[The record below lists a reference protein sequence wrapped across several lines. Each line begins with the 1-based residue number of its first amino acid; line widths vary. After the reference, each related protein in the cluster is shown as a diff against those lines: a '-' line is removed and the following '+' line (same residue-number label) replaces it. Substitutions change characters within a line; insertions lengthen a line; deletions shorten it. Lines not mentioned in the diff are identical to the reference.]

1 MKNSKTTFYA
11 LLVKFAII
19 LLLISN
25 KTYASKNL
33 EAPVLTLDTEYVYV
47 NQFRVSW
54 DAVEGATH
62 YKIWVKHWDADP
74 DDYLPLYNGK
84 IITSNFA
91 WVFNLSPN
99 NPYICHIRAY
109 NDTEESPS
117 SNIIQAETFP
127 ANIAAPVLEAAT
139 DITSDSFTISWSSI
153 EGTQPVYNVLVSK
166 DDFHTLVPGLPVF
179 TESTSLV
186 ISGLEPYTNYKYK
199 VNGQDFQ
206 GDNMSSFSETHNV
219 TTVLPP
225 PVALEATDVMHDRFT
240 ANWTSVVNTTGYNL
254 WVVYNE
260 QPLEGYWP
268 LALSDTTHTI
278 TGLEPEE
285 TYHYLVT
292 SVAGGH
298 NSDFSD
304 AIEVTTT
311 DTSTSV
317 NTVTETT
324 IAIYPNPAQNQISI
338 EGLEPNSTIDVFS
351 INGAKVMRLNNQS
364 GSVNLD
370 VSGLGS
376 GVYIIKINAANK
388 SVSKRILINQ

>member
-1 MKNSKTTFYA
+1 MKTLKTTFY
-11 LLVKFAII
+11 LVISAFFI
-19 LLLISN
+19 LLISN
-25 KTYASKNL
+25 NTYANKSL
-33 EAPVLTLDTEYVYV
+33 DAPVLTLDTELVYA

-84 IITSNFA
+84 IITSNIA
-91 WVFNLSPN
+91 WVFNLNQNSP
-99 NPYICHIRAY
+99 YLCHIKAY

-117 SNIIQAETFP
+117 SNIIQASTFP
-127 ANIAAPVLEAAT
+127 ANTAAPVLEAAT

-166 DDFHTLVPGLPVF
+166 DDFQTLVPGLPVF

-186 ISGLEPYTNYKYK
+186 ISGLEPYTNYKFK

-206 GDNMSSFSETHNV
+206 GDNMSSFSETLNA

-225 PVALEATDVMHDRFT
+225 PTALEATDVMHDRFT

-268 LALSDTTHTI
+268 LAVSDTTHTI

-292 SVAGGH
+292 SVAGAH
-298 NSDFSD
+298 SSDFSN

-317 NTVTETT
+317 NTVTETN
-324 IAIYPNPAQNQISI
+324 IAIYPNPAQNHLFI
-338 EGLEPNSTIDVFS
+338 EGMEPKSSIDVFS
-351 INGAKVMRLNNQS
+351 ITGSKVRRLENQS

-370 VSGLGS
+370 VSGLDNGM
-376 GVYIIKINAANK
+376 YIIKIKAANK
-388 SVSKRILINQ
+388 SVSKKIFISR